1 MSARNSDERLFS
13 EDVERLLRGEETL
26 SPHADAEYTE
36 TLRFARKLL
45 ALREEPRPEFTATL
59 RDRLMTGMAEQ
70 DMAAQQEDTRSWFT
84 RFFGQPGLRLAMVS
98 TFVVL
103 AAVGLIW
110 KAGLF
115 SALPGQP
122 AGNAPATLQESDAV
136 PPTAPAAGAPDMLTV
151 AGDESGMAAAT
162 AARTPTPFTVA
173 GHVTPSNS
181 YGETVAISISFQNN
195 GPEGV
200 MLSPFPPEVSIRDVS
215 NGQTVY
221 TFAAGTSQLAL
232 SSMESVTYDIS
243 WNQKDAGGT
252 QVLPGAYEVDVQAIE
267 SRLEKGDSAESP
279 ATQAVASF
287 EVLLEI
293 RDDAATTAGTT
304 DE

>member
-1 MSARNSDERLFS
+1 MSARHSDERLFS

-26 SPHADAEYTE
+26 SSHADAEYAE

-45 ALREEPRPEFTATL
+45 ALREEPRPEFTSTL
-59 RDRLMTGMAEQ
+59 RDTLLAGIARQ
-70 DMAAQQEDTRSWFT
+70 DVAAQRDTRSWFA

-103 AAVGLIW
+103 AAVGLVW

-122 AGNAPATLQESDAV
+122 AGSTPAMMQEGDSV
-136 PPTAPAAGAPDMLTV
+136 PPVAPAASAPEMMLGAGEEAATV
-151 AGDESGMAAAT
+151 AT
-162 AARTPTPFTVA
+162 ARAPAPFIVA
-173 GHVTPSNS
+173 GRVAPTNG
-181 YGETVAISISFQNN
+181 YGEAVAISLTFQNN
-195 GPEGV
+195 GPEG
-200 MLSPFPPEVSIRDVS
+200 MTLSPFPPEVSIRNVS
-215 NGQTVY
+215 NGQTIY

-232 SSMESVTYDIS
+232 SSMESTTYDVS
-243 WNQKDAGGT
+243 WDQKDAGGT
-252 QVLPGAYEVDVQAIE
+252 QVLPGTYEVDVQAIE

-287 EVLLEI
+287 EVLLEA
-293 RDDAATTAGTT
+293 RNDAAMAAGIP
-304 DE
+304 DS

>member
-13 EDVERLLRGEETL
+13 DDIERLLRGEETL
-26 SPHADAEYTE
+26 PSHADAEYAE

-70 DMAAQQEDTRSWFT
+70 DMAARQEDTRSWFA

-103 AAVGLIW
+103 AAVGLLW

-115 SALPGQP
+115 SMLPAQEAASAPTALSGNGLTPP
-122 AGNAPATLQESDAV
+122 ATSGMNAPDALLATQGEED
-136 PPTAPAAGAPDMLTV
+136 
-151 AGDESGMAAAT
+151 AAAV
-162 AARTPTPFTVA
+162 ARDVAPFIVSGRVAPTNA
-173 GHVTPSNS
+173 
-181 YGETVAISISFQNN
+181 YGDTIAISLSFQNN
-195 GPEGV
+195 GPEGM

-232 SSMESVTYDIS
+232 SSMESVTYDVS
-243 WNQKDAGGT
+243 WDQKDAGGT

-267 SRLEKGDSAESP
+267 SRLEKGDEAESP
-279 ATQAVASF
+279 VTQAVTSF
-287 EVLLEI
+287 EVLLEA
-293 RDDAATTAGTT
+293 RKDTAMAADTP
-304 DE
+304 DS

>member
-13 EDVERLLRGEETL
+13 EDVERLLLGEETL
-26 SPHADAEYTE
+26 SSHADAEYAE

-59 RDRLMTGMAEQ
+59 RNRLMTGMAEQ
-70 DMAAQQEDTRSWFT
+70 DMAAQQDDTRSWFA

-115 SALPGQP
+115 SMLP
-122 AGNAPATLQESDAV
+122 APEAASA
-136 PPTAPAAGAPDMLTV
+136 PTALSGSGLTPPAAPGMSAPDALLVTQ
-151 AGDESGMAAAT
+151 GEEDAAAVARN
-162 AARTPTPFTVA
+162 AAPFTVSGRVA
-173 GHVTPSNS
+173 PTNA
-181 YGETVAISISFQNN
+181 YGDAIVISLSFQNN
-195 GPEGV
+195 GPEGM

-232 SSMESVTYDIS
+232 SSMESVTYDVS
-243 WNQKDAGGT
+243 WDQKDAGGA

-267 SRLEKGDSAESP
+267 SRLEKGDEAESP
-279 ATQAVASF
+279 VTQAVTSF
-287 EVLLEI
+287 EVLFEA
-293 RDDAATTAGTT
+293 RKDTAMTADAP
-304 DE
+304 DS

>member
-26 SPHADAEYTE
+26 PSHADAEYE
-36 TLRFARKLL
+36 EILRFARKLL

-59 RDRLMTGMAEQ
+59 RDRLLTGMAEQ
-70 DMAAQQEDTRSWFT
+70 DMASRQEDTRSWFT

-122 AGNAPATLQESDAV
+122 AVTAPAALQESDSV
-136 PPTAPAAGAPDMLTV
+136 PPTAPAMGAPDLLT
-151 AGDESGMAAAT
+151 AAANESGTAAAT
-162 AARTPTPFTVA
+162 AARAPTPFTVA
-173 GHVTPSNS
+173 GHVAPSNS
-181 YGETVAISISFQNN
+181 YGEEVSISISFQNS

-200 MLSPFPPEVSIRDVS
+200 MLSPFPPAVSIRDVS

-232 SSMESVTYDIS
+232 SSMESVTYDVS
-243 WNQKDAGGT
+243 WDQKDAGGT

-267 SRLEKGDSAESP
+267 SRLEKGDAAESP

-287 EVLLEI
+287 EVLVEVRKDTAI
-293 RDDAATTAGTT
+293 TADTTNN
-304 DE
+304 